1 MTLLDRIAPETS
13 RRIMPVLATE
23 RLVLRAPELEDAAT
37 VAKLANDRRI
47 AENTLR
53 IPYPYSLADAEA
65 FISGA
70 NASDRETA
78 FLITARG
85 AVIGACGIAMLDG
98 KTPELGYWLG
108 LPFWDQG
115 FATEAARA
123 VIDHAFGALGHDTL
137 LAGARVTAEQDG
149 VPESL
154 LCPSDCGGID
164 RRHRRAVDGMIW
176 LGGHGP
182 QPSRAEGT
190 NGSPCVS
197 VSWRMINFWRTR
209 WAEPARRPSHHIRA
223 ALLCG
228 ACRCSP
234 ARESTNR
241 SARRRSSSRCLS
253 RRSRIVASSDRCKLT
268 ASICSV
274 A

>member
-13 RRIMPVLATE
+13 RRIIPVLATE

-53 IPYPYSLADAEA
+53 IPHPYSLADAEA

-137 LAGARVTAEQDG
+137 LAGARVSNPASRRVLQKCGFQWTG
-149 VPESL
+149 VGLYRIRALASSAP
-154 LCPSDCGGID
+154 ID
-164 RRHRRAVDGMIW
+164 RFRLDRGLWAS
-176 LGGHGP
+176 LK
-182 QPSRAEGT
+182 
-190 NGSPCVS
+190 
-197 VSWRMINFWRTR
+197 SWGKVT
-209 WAEPARRPSHHIRA
+209 
-223 ALLCG
+223 
-228 ACRCSP
+228 
-234 ARESTNR
+234 
-241 SARRRSSSRCLS
+241 
-253 RRSRIVASSDRCKLT
+253 
-268 ASICSV
+268 
-274 A
+274 